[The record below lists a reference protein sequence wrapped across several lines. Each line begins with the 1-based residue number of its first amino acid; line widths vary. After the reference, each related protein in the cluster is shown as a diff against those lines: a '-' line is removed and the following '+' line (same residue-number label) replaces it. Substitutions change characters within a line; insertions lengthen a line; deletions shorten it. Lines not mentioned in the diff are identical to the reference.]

1 MTQPGLTRAI
11 PMAIIGFMVGAL
23 IVYLLRALQGLVP
36 TWDPGVG
43 MTLAAFT
50 CAGFFV
56 WGMGG
61 FDPRMSVHG
70 EEAEHHDEAEETPKP
85 MALLAS
91 STWQLVTLLIGFIL
105 VIAAIAWLP
114 FGPALTIT
122 ADPVASR
129 TGIGFVDVELFG
141 IQIPQVSELVIFAAF
156 VIIMILSLV
165 AVAGFI
171 GWLFFSLSRGV
182 AQAQA
187 TPYTPLDRQL
197 FQLPSGQAVIEGD
210 VPAAP
215 ARRGIPDAMR
225 TPLFFIV
232 AAAAFA
238 VLYLL
243 VMPIIAENVLGAI
256 VPIADDARFFF
267 SLAGALAIGAA
278 VAQPQGNL
286 MALAVYLAA
295 AFALY
300 PIFYHVLVGLVY
312 TAVFPNF
319 GEGTQEAQRVVVSW
333 LNALIIPLLVLR
345 PVWVSRA
352 VGRVA
357 RVLANFL
364 RWVGTV
370 R

>member
-1 MTQPGLTRAI
+1 MG
-11 PMAIIGFMVGAL
+11 IIGFMVGAL
-23 IVYLLRALQGLVP
+23 IVYLLRALQGLTP
-36 TWDPGVG
+36 IWDAGVG

-50 CAGFFV
+50 SAGFFV

-70 EEAEHHDEAEETPKP
+70 EEAEHHDEPEETPQP

-91 STWQLVTLLIGFIL
+91 STWQIVTLLLGFVL
-105 VIAAIAWLP
+105 VIAAIAWVP

-122 ADPVASR
+122 ADPLASR
-129 TGIGFVDVELFG
+129 TGIGFVDVDLFG
-141 IQIPQVSELVIFAAF
+141 IQIPQVSELVIFAIV
-156 VIIMILSLV
+156 VIVMILSLV

-197 FQLPSGQAVIEGD
+197 FQLPSGAAVVEGEA
-210 VPAAP
+210 PSAP
-215 ARRGIPDAMR
+215 ARRGLPDAVR
-225 TPLFFIV
+225 TPLFFVV

-243 VMPIIAENVLGAI
+243 VMPIIADNVLGAV
-256 VPIADDARFFF
+256 VPIADDTRFFF

-278 VAQPQGNL
+278 VARPVGNL
-286 MALAVYLAA
+286 MALAVFFAA

-312 TAVFPNF
+312 TAVFPSL
-319 GEGTQEAQRVVVSW
+319 GQGTQEAQRVIVSW

-345 PVWVSRA
+345 PLWVSRLI
-352 VGRVA
+352 GRVA
-357 RVLANFL
+357 RVLANVL

-370 R
+370 K